1 MKAKKSPQA
10 QQSDPLTKLLSLQN
24 IEDLTWQMQA
34 VQLAIARRAFELFET
49 RGREHGHDWEDW
61 FQAES
66 ELLRPVSVAISE
78 SEDRLSIRAN
88 VFGFEENELKIGIE
102 PRRIT
107 ILGNKE
113 TSVTES
119 KGGKVEY
126 IDWYPD
132 RILKLIDLPM
142 DVMPESSVVEL
153 QPGLLKFELLKAA
166 KQEVEAVISSA
177 A

>member
-1 MKAKKSPQA
+1 MKAKIGPQA
-10 QQSDPLTKLLSLQN
+10 QQSDLPIKPLSLQN
-24 IEDLTWQMQA
+24 IENLTWQMQA

-66 ELLRPVSVAISE
+66 ELLRPVTVAISE

-119 KGGKVEY
+119 EGGKVES

-132 RILKLIDLPM
+132 RILRLIDLPM
-142 DVMPESSVVEL
+142 DVMPESSVVEV
-153 QPGLLKFELLKAA
+153 QQGLLKFELPKAA
-166 KQEVEAVISSA
+166 KQKVEAVTSSA

>member
-1 MKAKKSPQA
+1 MKAKKGPQA
-10 QQSDPLTKLLSLQN
+10 QQSDPLTKRLTLQN

-61 FQAES
+61 FRAES
-66 ELLRPVSVAISE
+66 ELLRPVSVATSE

-107 ILGNKE
+107 ILGKKE
-113 TSVTES
+113 TTETES
-119 KGGKVEY
+119 EGGKVEY

-132 RILKLIDLPM
+132 QILKLIDLTA
-142 DVMPESSVVEL
+142 DVIPESSVVEL
-153 QPGLLKFELLKAA
+153 QPGLLKFELPKAA
-166 KQEVEAVISSA
+166 KQKVEVVTSSA

>member
-61 FQAES
+61 FRAES

-119 KGGKVEY
+119 EGGKVEY

-132 RILKLIDLPM
+132 RILKQIDLPV

-153 QPGLLKFELLKAA
+153 QPGLLSFELPKAA
-166 KQEVEAVISSA
+166 KQKVEAVTSSA